1 MQAAADFLDMPGRKA
16 VAQAI
21 DRAEGNTGAEIR
33 VHLEDHI
40 EEDVLD
46 HAVFIFEELGMQR
59 TAMRNAVLIYIAV
72 ADRSV
77 AVIGDQ
83 GVNAVVPPGYWD
95 EVLEHM
101 RSHFRQGHHAEGI
114 CEAVHVVGAKLAEH
128 FPRTATDRDELSN
141 EVSIGRPV
149 RHDSTGRP

>member
-1 MQAAADFLDMPGRKA
+1 MHTAGDFLDQAGRKA
-16 VAQAI
+16 VAHAI
-21 DRAEGNTGAEIR
+21 ARAEGGTGAEIR

-46 HAVFIFEELGMQR
+46 HAVFIFGELGMQH
-59 TAMRNAVLIYIAV
+59 TAARNAVLIYIAV
-72 ADRSV
+72 ADRSL

-95 EVLEHM
+95 DVLEHM
-101 RSHFRQGHHAEGI
+101 RAHFRQGHHAEGI
-114 CEAVHVVGAKLAEH
+114 CEAVGMIGAKLAEH
-128 FPRTATDRDELSN
+128 FPKAAGDRDELSN

-149 RHDSTGRP
+149 RHDRTGDA